1 MKPESAN
8 VECCTLEEPG
18 LSLAENVNVLQGKP
32 LVDLYATVPEL
43 MFRGVVYINLLP
55 PCLVPFLSVL

>member
-18 LSLAENVNVLQGKP
+18 RSLAENVNVIQGKP
-32 LVDLYATVPEL
+32 LVDLYATVPEP
-43 MFRGVVYINLLP
+43 MFRGVVYSNLLP